1 MKRLIVLL
9 CLGVI
14 ILPVMAQEIKLTG
27 EMWNRWTLERGKK
40 NVAEEISI
48 MRNNLSLERG
58 YLGLEPKFSDAVKG
72 RFTVDIFSTDLVKD
86 GAGLKIKYAYL
97 DFSKLLP
104 IPDMTTTIGL
114 QKVYFGSI
122 YDWDYTLIGKAPTD
136 EYKFANSADYGIT
149 VNGFIPGGWGEYALG
164 LYNGEGYKNYGTNL
178 KDNIEPAFL
187 ANLRVIPVAGLTL
200 GGSFMLNSS
209 ERSDS
214 LNGVGDNPK
223 YNEQVLMDAY
233 ARAAY
238 GPLTLTG
245 EYMTKDVTYPNKPAN
260 DMSANCASVNAV
272 LKLKTLVEKDID
284 LLVRFDRSDPT
295 DSDKDEN
302 IVTAITGGVNYNFM
316 HDDSS
321 NPAMQL
327 QLNFTNKSNSVENE
341 KNFNSS
347 ALMLQLKWRFN
358 NTLKV

>member
-9 CLGVI
+9 CLGVM
-14 ILPVMAQEIKLTG
+14 ILPMMAQEIKLTG
-27 EMWNRWTLERGKK
+27 EMWNRWTVERGKK
-40 NVAEEISI
+40 NVAEEFSI
-48 MRNNLSLERG
+48 IRNNLSLERG

-72 RFTVDIFSTDLVKD
+72 RFTVDIFSADLSD

-97 DFSKLLP
+97 DFNKLLP

-122 YDWDYTLIGKAPTD
+122 YDWDYTLIGKSPTD
-136 EYKFANSADYGIT
+136 EYKFANSADYGLT
-149 VNGFIPGGWGEYALG
+149 VHGYIPKGWGEYALG
-164 LYNGEGYKNYGTNL
+164 LYNGEGYKKYGANL

-209 ERSDS
+209 ERSD
-214 LNGVGDNPK
+214 LLDGPGDNPK
-223 YNEQVLMDAY
+223 YNKQTLMDAY
-233 ARAAY
+233 LNAAY
-238 GPLTLTG
+238 GPMSLTG
-245 EYMTKDVTYPNKPAN
+245 EYMTKDVSYPNDSAK

-284 LLVRFDRSDPT
+284 FVVRYDRSDPT
-295 DSDKDEN
+295 DSDEDEN
-302 IVTAITGGVNYNFM
+302 IVTAVTGGVNYNFM

-327 QLNFTNKSNSVENE
+327 QLNYTNKSNSVKTTND
-341 KNFNSS
+341 SS

>member
-9 CLGVI
+9 CLGVM
-14 ILPVMAQEIKLTG
+14 ILPMMAQEIKLTG
-27 EMWNRWTLERGKK
+27 EMWNRWTVERGKK
-40 NVAEEISI
+40 NVAEEFSI
-48 MRNNLSLERG
+48 IRNNLSLERG

-72 RFTVDIFSTDLVKD
+72 RFTVDIFSADLSD

-97 DFSKLLP
+97 DFNKLLP

-122 YDWDYTLIGKAPTD
+122 YDWDYTLIGKSPTD
-136 EYKFANSADYGIT
+136 EYKFANSADYGLT
-149 VNGFIPGGWGEYALG
+149 VHGYIPKGWGEYALG
-164 LYNGEGYKNYGTNL
+164 LYNGEGYKKYGANL

-209 ERSDS
+209 ERSD
-214 LNGVGDNPK
+214 LLDGPGDNPK
-223 YNEQVLMDAY
+223 YNKQTLMDAY
-233 ARAAY
+233 LNAAY
-238 GPLTLTG
+238 GPMSLTG
-245 EYMTKDVTYPNKPAN
+245 EYMTKDVSYPNDSAK

-284 LLVRFDRSDPT
+284 FVVRYDRSDPT
-295 DSDKDEN
+295 DSDEDEN
-302 IVTAITGGVNYNFM
+302 IVTAVTGGVNYNFM

-327 QLNFTNKSNSVENE
+327 QLNFTNKSNSV
-341 KNFNSS
+341 KNDKNINSS

-358 NTLKV
+358 NTLKA

>member
-9 CLGVI
+9 CLGVM
-14 ILPVMAQEIKLTG
+14 ILPVMAHEIKLTG
-27 EMWNRWTLERGKK
+27 EMWNRWTLETG
-40 NVAEEISI
+40 NAPAGENTIL
-48 MRNNLSLERG
+48 RNNLSLERG

-122 YDWDYTLIGKAPTD
+122 YDWDYTLIGKSPTD
-136 EYKFANSADYGIT
+136 EYKFANSADYGLT
-149 VNGFIPGGWGEYALG
+149 VHGYIPKGWGEYALG
-164 LYNGEGYKNYGTNL
+164 LYNGEGYKNYGANL
-178 KDNIEPAFL
+178 KNNIQPAFL
-187 ANLRVIPVAGLTL
+187 ANLRLIPVAGLTL

-214 LNGVGDNPK
+214 LSGLGGDNPK
-223 YNEQVLMDAY
+223 YNEQKLMDAY
-233 ARAAY
+233 LSAAY
-238 GPLTLTG
+238 GPLTLMG
-245 EYMTKDVTYPNKPAN
+245 EYMMKDVTYPNDSAK

-284 LLVRFDRSDPT
+284 FVVRYDRSDPT

-327 QLNFTNKSNSVENE
+327 QLNYTNKSNSVKTTND
-341 KNFNSS
+341 SS

>member
-9 CLGVI
+9 CLGVM
-14 ILPVMAQEIKLTG
+14 ILPMMAQEIKLTG
-27 EMWNRWTLERGKK
+27 EMWNRWTVERGKK
-40 NVAEEISI
+40 NVAEEFSI
-48 MRNNLSLERG
+48 IRNNLSLERG

-97 DFSKLLP
+97 DFNKLLP

-122 YDWDYTLIGKAPTD
+122 YDWDYTLIGKSPTD
-136 EYKFANSADYGIT
+136 EYKFANSADYGLT
-149 VNGFIPGGWGEYALG
+149 VHGYIPKGWGEYALG
-164 LYNGEGYKNYGTNL
+164 LYNGEGYKKYGANL

-209 ERSDS
+209 ERSD
-214 LNGVGDNPK
+214 LLDGPGDNPK
-223 YNEQVLMDAY
+223 YNKQTLMDAY
-233 ARAAY
+233 LNAAY
-238 GPLTLTG
+238 GPMSLTG
-245 EYMTKDVTYPNKPAN
+245 EYMTKDVSYPNDSAK

-284 LLVRFDRSDPT
+284 FVVRYDRSDPT
-295 DSDKDEN
+295 DSDEDEN
-302 IVTAITGGVNYNFM
+302 IVTAVTGGVNYNFM

-327 QLNFTNKSNSVENE
+327 QLNFTNKSNSV
-341 KNFNSS
+341 KNDKNINSS

>member
-9 CLGVI
+9 CLGVM
-14 ILPVMAQEIKLTG
+14 ILPLMAQEIKLTG
-27 EMWNRWTLERGKK
+27 EMWNRWTLETG
-40 NVAEEISI
+40 NAPAGENTIL
-48 MRNNLSLERG
+48 RNNLSLERG

-97 DFSKLLP
+97 DFNKLLP

-122 YDWDYTLIGKAPTD
+122 YDWDYTLIGKSPTD

-149 VNGFIPGGWGEYALG
+149 INGFIPGGWGEYALG
-164 LYNGEGYKNYGTNL
+164 VYNGEGYKNYGSNL
-178 KDNIEPAFL
+178 KGNIEPAFL
-187 ANLRVIPVAGLTL
+187 ANLRVIPITGLTL

-214 LNGVGDNPK
+214 LTGLGGDNPK
-223 YNEQVLMDAY
+223 YNEQKLMDAY

-238 GPLTLTG
+238 GPLSLMG
-245 EYMTKDVTYPNKPAN
+245 EYMMKDVTYPNKPAN

-284 LLVRFDRSDPT
+284 FVVRYDRSDPT

-302 IVTAITGGVNYNFM
+302 IVTAVTGGVNYNFM

-327 QLNFTNKSNSVENE
+327 QLNYTTKSNSVKSDND
-341 KNFNSS
+341 SS